1 MKLTYD
7 LVGFK
12 NKRKVN
18 LTKKLDSLIFELKCS
33 LRDDWQF
40 KYNYFYEKPN
50 GEKVFLCKMDRQYRI
65 NALNYFKRAKDRYIT
80 NLHAPME
87 GFDEDEWDFIWNDD
101 YLG

>member
-18 LTKKLDSLIFELKCS
+18 LTKKPDSLIFELKCS

-65 NALNYFKRAKDRYIT
+65 NALNYFKRIQRE
-80 NLHAPME
+80 NLEFAQYS
-87 GFDEDEWDFIWNDD
+87 DDEWDFIWNDCW
-101 YLG
+101 LG

>member
-1 MKLTYD
+1 MKLVYD

-65 NALNYFKRAKDRYIT
+65 NALNYFKRIQKE
-80 NLHAPME
+80 NLEFAQYS
-87 GFDEDEWDFIWNDD
+87 DDEWDYIWNDCW
-101 YLG
+101 LG

>member
-33 LRDDWQF
+33 LRDDWKF

-65 NALNYFKRAKDRYIT
+65 NALNYFKRIQRE
-80 NLHAPME
+80 NLEFAQYS
-87 GFDEDEWDFIWNDD
+87 DDEWDFIWNDCW
-101 YLG
+101 LG

>member
-33 LRDDWQF
+33 LRDDWLF

-65 NALNYFKRAKDRYIT
+65 NALNYFKRIQRE
-80 NLHAPME
+80 NLEFAQYS
-87 GFDEDEWDFIWNDD
+87 DDEWDFIWNDCW
-101 YLG
+101 LG

>member
-65 NALNYFKRAKDRYIT
+65 NALNYFKRIQRE
-80 NLHAPME
+80 NLEFAQYS
-87 GFDEDEWDFIWNDD
+87 DDEWDFIWNDCW
-101 YLG
+101 LG

>member
-12 NKRKVN
+12 NRRKVN
-18 LTKKLDSLIFELKCS
+18 LTKKIDKLILELKYS
-33 LRDDWQF
+33 LGNDWVF

-50 GEKVFLCKMDRQYRI
+50 GEKVFLCKMSRQYRT
-65 NALNYFKRAKDRYIT
+65 NALNYFEKVKDRYIT

-87 GFDEDEWDFIWNDD
+87 VFDEDEWDFIWNDD